1 MKKPKSITDIC
12 LNIVRIGF
20 FIAIGVAIVKY
31 LITSNSREYMVISGL
46 PQRQSAQTSSLT
58 PDMVFSSPTTASAA
72 PDIPE
77 ELPQSAVEGSPQE
90 VSASGYE
97 NTTAAGRQSTSQET
111 SAAAEESVPQEKPAE
126 TQPAHTPDIPQ
137 TTAAET
143 TAVPVISAETTVAVT
158 RAVQTAAAPAAQTAA
173 PAETT
178 VIARPETNGLIN
190 INTASAAQ
198 LMDLKGIGEV
208 KAAAIIR
215 YREENGGFKSID
227 EILNVKG
234 IGEKTFEKICGQITV

>member
-12 LNIVRIGF
+12 LNIVRVGF

-58 PDMVFSSPTTASAA
+58 PDMVFSSPATASAA

-77 ELPQSAVEGSPQE
+77 ELPQSVVEGSPQDA
-90 VSASGYE
+90 SASGYE

-126 TQPAHTPDIPQ
+126 TQQAHTPDIPQ

-143 TAVPVISAETTVAVT
+143 TAVPVTPAETTVAVT
-158 RAVQTAAAPAAQTAA
+158 HAVQTAAASAAQTAA

-178 VIARPETNGLIN
+178 VIAQPETNGLIN

-198 LMDLKGIGEV
+198 LMEIKGIGEV

>member
-12 LNIVRIGF
+12 LNIVRVGF

-46 PQRQSAQTSSLT
+46 PQRQSAQTASLT

-77 ELPQSAVEGSPQE
+77 ELPQSAVEELPQD
-90 VSASGYE
+90 A
-97 NTTAAGRQSTSQET
+97 
-111 SAAAEESVPQEKPAE
+111 SAAAEESVPQEEPAE
-126 TQPAHTPDIPQ
+126 TEPAYTPDIPQ
-137 TTAAET
+137 TTPAET
-143 TAVPVISAETTVAVT
+143 TAVPVTPAETTVAVT
-158 RAVQTAAAPAAQTAA
+158 HAVQTAAAPAAQTET
-173 PAETT
+173 PSGTT
-178 VIARPETNGLIN
+178 VIAQPETNGLIN

-198 LMDLKGIGEV
+198 LMEIKGIGEV

>member
-12 LNIVRIGF
+12 LNIVRVGF

-31 LITSNSREYMVISGL
+31 LITSNSREYMVVSGL
-46 PQRQSAQTSSLT
+46 PQRQSAQTASLT
-58 PDMVFSSPTTASAA
+58 PDMVFSSPATASAA

-77 ELPQSAVEGSPQE
+77 ELPQYAVEESPQD
-90 VSASGYE
+90 A
-97 NTTAAGRQSTSQET
+97 
-111 SAAAEESVPQEKPAE
+111 SAAAEESSV
-126 TQPAHTPDIPQ
+126 TQPETVPETEPAYTPDIPQ
-137 TTAAET
+137 TTPAET
-143 TAVPVISAETTVAVT
+143 TAVPVTLAETTVAVT
-158 RAVQTAAAPAAQTAA
+158 HAVQTAAASAAQTAA

-178 VIARPETNGLIN
+178 VIAQPQTNGLIN

-198 LMDLKGIGEV
+198 LMELKGIGEV